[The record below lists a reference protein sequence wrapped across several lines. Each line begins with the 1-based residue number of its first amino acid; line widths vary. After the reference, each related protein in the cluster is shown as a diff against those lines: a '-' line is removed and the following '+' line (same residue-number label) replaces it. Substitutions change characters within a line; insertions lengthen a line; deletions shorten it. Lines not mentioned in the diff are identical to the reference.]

1 MSSSDFTE
9 HILNTF
15 AEKLNTTLQW
25 VHDNPIQ
32 TIALLLQIL
41 VLFSP
46 SLVIAPI
53 LNALGFA
60 ANGVRAGESL
70 SKTHNKCG
78 SKDGLD
84 GYNQVQS
91 LPGFTQ
97 PSHPSS
103 LVACSL
109 YFKAPELVDG
119 EALFCPGLLSWW
131 IWVGYLGGSGNSSA
145 RRSLATRQKTRYK
158 L

>member
-60 ANGVRAGESL
+60 ANGVRAGSIAAWIHSTIAPVVARSL
-70 SKTHNKCG
+70 FALLQSAGAGGWG
-78 SKDGLD
+78 SVVLSWA
-84 GYNQVQS
+84 VI
-91 LPGFTQ
+91 
-97 PSHPSS
+97 
-103 LVACSL
+103 
-109 YFKAPELVDG
+109 LVDMG
-119 EALFCPGLLSWW
+119 GLFGWFWQFFGKKEPCNEAEEVVQAM
-131 IWVGYLGGSGNSSA
+131 IKDAVKKSSE
-145 RRSLATRQKTRYK
+145 R
-158 L
+158 